1 MDQQPAPIVA
11 PFFDA
16 ATSTYSYIVHG
27 MDDPAAIIID
37 PVLDFDP
44 RSGAITTQS
53 AEQLCEYL
61 TAHALRAEWILE
73 THAHADHLSS
83 AHWLREHLTGPPQVG
98 VCRQI
103 TSVQETFKK
112 LLALEA
118 EFCEDGRQ
126 FDRLLDDG
134 ESFAVGS
141 MRVRVLATPGH
152 TLDSVAFL
160 IGNAAFIGDTMFMP
174 DYGTARCDFPG
185 GDARALYRS
194 IHKILALP
202 DEVRLFVCHD
212 YPPVDR
218 PPRCQTNSADQR
230 RSNIHVG
237 ANTSEAEFVQ
247 MRNQRDESLA
257 KPMLLWPSVQVNI
270 RAGELPPKDANGRR
284 YLKIPLSGAI
294 D

>member
-1 MDQQPAPIVA
+1 MVA

-27 MDDPAAIIID
+27 PDDPAAIIID

-44 RSGAITTQS
+44 RSGAIATQS

-61 TAHALRAEWILE
+61 AAHALRAEWILE

-83 AHWLREHLTGPPQVG
+83 AHWLRERLAGTPRVSIG
-98 VCRQI
+98 RQI
-103 TSVQETFKK
+103 TSVQKTFKK

-118 EFCEDGRQ
+118 ELSEDGRQ

-141 MRVRVLATPGH
+141 MLVRVLATPGH
-152 TLDSVAFL
+152 TLDSVTFL

-202 DEVRLFVCHD
+202 NETRLFVCHD

-218 PPRCQTNSADQR
+218 PPRCQTSSAEQR

-237 ANTSEAEFVQ
+237 ANTSEADFVR

-257 KPMLLWPSVQVNI
+257 KPVLLWPSVQVNI

-284 YLKIPLSGAI
+284 YLKIPLSGVI